1 MIWLTLFFKE
11 EMIWG
16 REDVVLHQIL
26 RRILVPLLLR
36 TVGQSTRIQFDNHEL
51 LLQQPMV
58 LEQYML
64 VLLVHHLLL
73 FVLELSINNNKL
85 LRNGKCYNR
94 IGFTNQY
101 HV

>member
-1 MIWLTLFFKE
+1 MIR
-11 EMIWG
+11 G

-36 TVGQSTRIQFDNHEL
+36 TVGQSARIQFDNHGL
-51 LLQQPMV
+51 LLREPMV
-58 LEQYML
+58 LEQDML
-64 VLLVHHLLL
+64 VPLVHHLLL
-73 FVLELSINNNKL
+73 FVLELSTNNNKL
-85 LRNGKCYNR
+85 LRNGKGYNR